1 MQSKVSFALLAL
13 ALVAVPLS
21 AQGRSSKVPPGQL
34 PPRGMCR
41 VWIDGVP
48 PGQQPPV
55 TTCAVAAANRV
66 ANSRVI
72 YGDRES
78 FPGKGNARFNTSNG
92 DVGRACS
99 AWDAVVVDGRLV
111 NVCRDDRVV
120 TDRRGRTRNERLLRG
135 QQLAFIRR
143 LMEDCRLIA
152 DVVEDGRRDEAA
164 GVAVDAGRIDEEIAR
179 DILRDFLCRVCH
191 GTHFLKPF
199 LAASVFYRW
208 AVDPECNRLE
218 LWDPH

>member
-120 TDRRGRTRNERLLRG
+120 TDRRGRT
-135 QQLAFIRR
+135 IRR
-143 LMEDCRLIA
+143 QDLDNENDDDKIEKK
-152 DVVEDGRRDEAA
+152 DKA
-164 GVAVDAGRIDEEIAR
+164 GKVKVKG
-179 DILRDFLCRVCH
+179 LKGGKKGKH
-191 GTHFLKPF
+191 G
-199 LAASVFYRW
+199 
-208 AVDPECNRLE
+208 DDDN
-218 LWDPH
+218 

>member
-120 TDRRGRTRNERLLRG
+120 TDRRGRT
-135 QQLAFIRR
+135 IRR
-143 LMEDCRLIA
+143 QDLDNENDDDKIEKKDKAGKVKVKGLKGGPCRIK
-152 DVVEDGRRDEAA
+152 VAA
-164 GVAVDAGRIDEEIAR
+164 GAPPMLLTLCTFPAPSQCTSPAFMRRCD
-179 DILRDFLCRVCH
+179 LRTRAW
-191 GTHFLKPF
+191 TP
-199 LAASVFYRW
+199 ASSRQS
-208 AVDPECNRLE
+208 
-218 LWDPH
+218 